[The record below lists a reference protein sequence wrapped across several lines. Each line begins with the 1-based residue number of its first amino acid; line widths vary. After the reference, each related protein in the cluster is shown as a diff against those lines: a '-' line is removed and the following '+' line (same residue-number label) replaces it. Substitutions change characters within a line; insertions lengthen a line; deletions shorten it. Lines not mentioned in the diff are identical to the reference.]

1 MPDTGPENVKGKAV
15 GSYLREI
22 RESRGLSLD
31 DAAGVTRISRSYLV
45 AIEEESF
52 DKLPSAAYIKG
63 FLRVYAGYLGLSGD
77 DIVAMYE
84 SALPSRSA
92 QPMEE
97 TGGAGPQKEEKSHGS
112 RGRGRWVA
120 PLMLLIIVIAIAFIV
135 QEKEVKTV
143 KLEPPASLPPAKVSP
158 APVQPVRTSA
168 MQAGN
173 QPVPVNAPASKSE
186 TVKDSGEP
194 QTKGIILRLKVNQDS
209 RLNITIDNTIS
220 QQYDLKAGDLI
231 EWKGERVFT
240 LDLGNAGGI
249 EAEFNGKPLK
259 PFGEPGK
266 PAHVELKAEGT

>member
-1 MPDTGPENVKGKAV
+1 VRVILPETGPENNKKAV

-31 DAAGVTRISRSYLV
+31 DAAQVTRISRSYLV

-52 DKLPSAAYIKG
+52 DRLPSAAYIKG

-84 SALPSRSA
+84 GALSSRSA

-97 TGGAGPQKEEKSHGS
+97 TRGAGPQRKEKSH
-112 RGRGRWVA
+112 GRGRWVV
-120 PLMLLIIVIAIAFIV
+120 PLMLLIIIIAVAFIV

-143 KLEPPASLPPAKVSP
+143 KLEPPASTPPVKASP

-168 MQAGN
+168 MQTVNLPA
-173 QPVPVNAPASKSE
+173 PVNAEPPKSE
-186 TVKDSGEP
+186 TVTDSSESK
-194 QTKGIILRLKVNQDS
+194 TKGIILRLKVNQDS

-231 EWKGERVFT
+231 EWKGERVFN

-266 PAHVELKAEGT
+266 PAHIVLKAEGS